1 MHGLGVLG
9 DFLLLKASKEK
20 IISVNSFRQQAV
32 ALNATV
38 PSSND
43 QIVEALQVS
52 GDDFQVSV
60 QWYPERIY
68 QGYPEKLRL
77 VECFIKATRKRS

>member
-1 MHGLGVLG
+1 MHGVDVLG

-20 IISVNSFRQQAV
+20 IISVNSFHQQAV

-38 PSSND
+38 LSSNE

-60 QWYPERIY
+60 Q
-68 QGYPEKLRL
+68 
-77 VECFIKATRKRS
+77 